1 MQLFYPKIAALG
13 YPADVVTNGHA
24 GVLWVFDISEKN
36 QMSVMRALK
45 THEADIEEHW
55 IDVGWW
61 ASACLHSSQLCF
73 WLLTVRCHGCCMLSL
88 CPLPF
93 TLDIADS
100 VMPDCLFAL
109 VKNSSAS
116 GWPCS

>member
-13 YPADVVTNGHA
+13 YPANVVTNGHA

-61 ASACLHSSQLCF
+61 ASGALSAV
-73 WLLTVRCHGCCMLSL
+73 LLAVAVRCHGCCMLSL
-88 CPLPF
+88 CPLPL
-93 TLDIADS
+93 T
-100 VMPDCLFAL
+100 
-109 VKNSSAS
+109 
-116 GWPCS
+116 

>member
-1 MQLFYPKIAALG
+1 MAFCDVQLFYPKIAALG

-61 ASACLHSSQLCF
+61 ASACPSRWSA
-73 WLLTVRCHGCCMLSL
+73 GCCCCS
-88 CPLPF
+88 C
-93 TLDIADS
+93 AGRQWR
-100 VMPDCLFAL
+100 AL
-109 VKNSSAS
+109 
-116 GWPCS
+116 WR

>member
-13 YPADVVTNGHA
+13 YPANVVTNGHA

-61 ASACLHSSQLCF
+61 ASGALSAV
-73 WLLTVRCHGCCMLSL
+73 LLAVAVRCHGCCMLSL
-88 CPLPF
+88 CPLPLTYQ
-93 TLDIADS
+93 TLTRQTVS
-100 VMPDCLFAL
+100 VCAGQQL
-109 VKNSSAS
+109 VMLTF
-116 GWPCS
+116 C

>member
-1 MQLFYPKIAALG
+1 MKMDMSPSPRSVTTKASLEDDDDRMQCDDEEEAPGTPEMPSFLPSLIIEALG

-24 GVLWVFDISEKN
+24 GVLWVFDISEEN

-61 ASACLHSSQLCF
+61 ATLSVSCVF
-73 WLLTVRCHGCCMLSL
+73 GC
-88 CPLPF
+88 
-93 TLDIADS
+93 AWR
-100 VMPDCLFAL
+100 
-109 VKNSSAS
+109 VK
-116 GWPCS
+116 